1 MALKLKVLLFLLV
14 ISPLALIAQAISW
27 PSPEV
32 EQMYRQAREQ
42 HSRGNL
48 NQAITL
54 YKQTIK
60 LAPTIMLLHRELG
73 QALYLSGSY
82 EEAISTL
89 EAVIEAGAA
98 DEETYHITVSSLM
111 SKNERK
117 KARNLLKDGLERYP
131 HSGLLYHLSGK
142 IYESDDK
149 MEEALA
155 AWLTGIENDP
165 AYHINYYD
173 AARAYM
179 NTDHPVWTIIYG
191 EVFVN
196 IEQQT
201 PRSHDV
207 RKMIIDAYRKMY
219 QSVRS
224 EDVPKYGTVKYNTAN
239 GFEQAIQQTYMKL
252 APVVAD
258 GFTTENL
265 TMLRTRFIMDWQ
277 VKGYESRYPLS
288 LFSRHDDMIRNGYFD
303 IYNQWLFGKAENPQ
317 AFDAWVKFHADA
329 MPDMEDYFKTKPY
342 RPVAKDFY
350 NKKDVEDIFKKKKK
364 S

>member
-1 MALKLKVLLFLLV
+1 MALKLKTLLFLLV
-14 ISPLALIAQAISW
+14 MLPLVLPAQSVSW

-54 YKQTIK
+54 YKQTIN
-60 LAPTIMLLHRELG
+60 LAPSIMLLHRELG

-89 EAVIEAGAA
+89 QAVIEAGAA
-98 DEETYHITVSSLM
+98 DEEAYHITVSSLM
-111 SKNERK
+111 SKNDRK

-149 MEEALA
+149 PEEALA
-155 AWLTGIENDP
+155 AWLAGIENDP
-165 AYHINYYD
+165 AYHINYYE
-173 AARAYM
+173 AAKAYAG
-179 NTDHPVWTIIYG
+179 TDHPVWTIIYG
-191 EVFVN
+191 EMFVN

-207 RKMIIDAYRKMY
+207 RKMIIGAYKKMY
-219 QSVRS
+219 QSVGS
-224 EDVPKYGTVKYNTAN
+224 EEVQKYGTVTYSRA
-239 GFEQAIQQTYMKL
+239 GDFEQAIQQTYMKL

-258 GFTTENL
+258 GFTAENL
-265 TMLRTRFIMDWQ
+265 AMLRTRFIMDWQ
-277 VKGYESRYPLS
+277 VKGYATRYPLS

-317 AFDAWVKFHADA
+317 GFEAWTKFHPDA

-350 NKKDVEDIFKKKKK
+350 NDKDVEDIFKKKKK